1 MRKRLVITFIA
12 MMVVAVGVHTLITQ
26 GWYPAA
32 IVNGK
37 FIGARSFGEA
47 VASVNQY
54 YEQALKTYAPETK
67 EENKGISPT
76 EVKRA
81 TLDKMIENELISH
94 ELKAMVGNE
103 VPLLVQQKINALGT
117 LSGAEFESAVKT
129 LYGLTPARFR
139 ALVLEPQAR
148 EEILERKI
156 SAELNNSDF
165 QTFLSDLRQKASVRI
180 LISDLYWENG
190 KVVARGK

>member
-1 MRKRLVITFIA
+1 MKKRLVITFIA

-26 GWYPAA
+26 GLYPAA
-32 IVNGK
+32 IVNGR

-54 YEQALKTYAPETK
+54 YEQALKTYAPDTK
-67 EENKGISPT
+67 KEDAGISPA
-76 EVKRA
+76 EVRRA

-94 ELKAMVGNE
+94 ELKAMVGDE
-103 VPLLVQQKINALGT
+103 ETSLVQEKINALGT
-117 LSGAEFESAVKT
+117 LSGAEFEKAVKT

-139 ALVLEPQAR
+139 ALVLEPKAR
-148 EEILERKI
+148 EEILQGKI
-156 SAELNNSDF
+156 SAAQNNSDF
-165 QTFLSDLRQKASVRI
+165 PSFLSDLRGKASVRI
-180 LISDLYWENG
+180 LIPGLYWENG